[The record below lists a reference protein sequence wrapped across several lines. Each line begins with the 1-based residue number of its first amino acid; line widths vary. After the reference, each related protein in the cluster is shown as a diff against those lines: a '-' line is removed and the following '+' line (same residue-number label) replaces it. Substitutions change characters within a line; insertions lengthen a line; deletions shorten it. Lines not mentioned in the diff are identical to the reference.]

1 MDYPYN
7 PPKLKFKSYSGEIMS
22 AIEFNGKTYNSYE
35 EMPRTEQVQYD
46 RIHGALGDAN
56 GNGVENFMED
66 EFFQCMMQGDANGV
80 VFRGTTYKSFAEMP
94 EDIRPKL
101 KYAFNQLTNMGMIH
115 PHVHGLL
122 SK

>member
-1 MDYPYN
+1 
-7 PPKLKFKSYSGEIMS
+7 MS
-22 AIEFNGKTYNSYE
+22 ASIFNDKNHVRFEDIVYKDLSPE
-35 EMPRTEQVQYD
+35 DQKIYD
-46 RIHGALGDAN
+46 KIYGIMGDRD
-56 GNGVENFMED
+56 GNGQSDFMDD
-66 EFFQCMMQGDANGV
+66 EFFQCIMQGDANGV